1 MAIACVILFII
12 GALSIAIGWEA
23 SNHYTKI
30 DTRFLY
36 SEKEKQ
42 KNLRDKKMIQVCYG
56 IGAICFFFLFILLGS
71 MLP

>member
-1 MAIACVILFII
+1 MVTACVILFII
-12 GALSIAIGWEA
+12 GGLSIAMGWET

-36 SEKEKQ
+36 SEKAKQ

-56 IGAICFFFLFILLGS
+56 IGAVCFFALFILLCG
-71 MLP
+71 ML